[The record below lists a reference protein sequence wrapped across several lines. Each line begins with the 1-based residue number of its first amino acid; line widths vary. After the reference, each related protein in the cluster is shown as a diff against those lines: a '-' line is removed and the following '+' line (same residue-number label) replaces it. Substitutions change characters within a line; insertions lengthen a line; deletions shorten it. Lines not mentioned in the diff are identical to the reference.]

1 MLNLF
6 KIENEQTE
14 VDENKLREFFLRKE
28 EIKMSHLR
36 CIIVGCAHA
45 GKTTFLKR
53 LETTKFEKLKN
64 IKTTEMADV
73 HVNIFEVSEDGKTIE
88 RKLFDIKK
96 KILKICFSRNIH
108 KIYKDI
114 YSLIFLLIILILITI
129 SHFL

>member
-14 VDENKLREFFLRKE
+14 VDENNLRGFLRENK
-28 EIKMSHLR
+28 EIKISHLR

-53 LETTKFEKLKN
+53 LETTNFEKLKN

-73 HVNIFEVSEDGKTIE
+73 HVNIFEVSEDGETIE
-88 RKLFDIKK
+88 RKLFDIKM
-96 KILKICFSRNIH
+96 KILKICFTRNIH
-108 KIYKDI
+108 EIYKDI

>member
-1 MLNLF
+1 M
-6 KIENEQTE
+6 
-14 VDENKLREFFLRKE
+14 DENKLREFLRKE

-53 LETTKFEKLKN
+53 LETTKFEKVKN

>member
-1 MLNLF
+1 M
-6 KIENEQTE
+6 
-14 VDENKLREFFLRKE
+14 DENKLRGFLREK
-28 EIKMSHLR
+28 EIKISHLR

-53 LETTKFEKLKN
+53 LETTNFEKLKN

-73 HVNIFEVSEDGKTIE
+73 HVNIFEVSEDGETIE
-88 RKLFDIKK
+88 RKLFDIKM
-96 KILKICFSRNIH
+96 KILKICFTRNIH
-108 KIYKDI
+108 EIYKDI